1 LLARSAAH
9 SQREG
14 RGKKFGRVAA
24 AGVGA
29 RVVQPKIRVNRKVLA
44 YALSTD
50 CEPITVQNV
59 YGKATNAG
67 TTAESNVQM
76 LDYFD
81 IREANHG

>member
-29 RVVQPKIRVNRKVLA
+29 RVVQPKIRVNRKVHA
-44 YALSTD
+44 YALS
-50 CEPITVQNV
+50 I
-59 YGKATNAG
+59 
-67 TTAESNVQM
+67 
-76 LDYFD
+76 
-81 IREANHG
+81 HH